1 MITEWKSSII
11 STRKISV
18 NFFLIIFRLF
28 PPTLVADLPTF
39 INPNL
44 GGGGVG

>member
-18 NFFLIIFRLF
+18 IFFLIIFRLF
-28 PPTLVADLPTF
+28 PPTLVADLPF